1 MQDTLYVMAEACSWI
16 CILGTVLG
24 YFIPCPEVFQSVHPI
39 LWPLA
44 LGCAGTLILRPALKV
59 VVLFHSNLKALRRAS
74 NSIPLTAD
82 EAKNLGIQNPVDFC
96 WQMAH
101 AQIVQFNRFF
111 GDTALFMQT
120 NGAFEASKNKLF
132 QELFGR
138 RPVTPVV
145 QNDNGVTL
153 TINGVSF
160 LCSDPLN
167 CWELLL
173 ICETARAMNKEAQ
186 SVTQADIIRCLS
198 KGFTQKNNIMA
209 EKNISGEKPNCV
221 KEGAKST
228 TRH

>member
-82 EAKNLGIQNPVDFC
+82 EAKSLSIQNPVDFC

-101 AQIVQFNRFF
+101 AQIVKFDRPF

-120 NGAFEASKNKLF
+120 NGAFEASKNQLF

-138 RPVTPVV
+138 HPTAPVV
-145 QNDNGVTL
+145 KNGRGT
-153 TINGVSF
+153 TIMIDGTSF
-160 LCSDPLN
+160 FCNDPLN

-173 ICETARAMNKEAQ
+173 ICETARALNTSVQ
-186 SVTQADIIRCLS
+186 SVTKEDIVRCLS
-198 KGFTQKNNIMA
+198 KGFSQKHNIMA
-209 EKNISGEKPNCV
+209 EKIISGEKPNCV